1 MQPLHV
7 LLSGNQT
14 VLLGAFQ
21 KLLYFEG
28 KIGMHNTNF
37 SLVRIDGLSYFKEPY
52 VEQFYK
58 VTKVVMKG
66 ITLEFPCRNLQFLLL
81 TSLKRLVA
89 SSPGRWRGAWCPP
102 LFNCRNGLKCFQAHW
117 ITRVQSTK
125 ADAHKTERQYLKY
138 KCVDKNQGSQMLTRS
153 SKFELGRRNLRKC

>member
-1 MQPLHV
+1 
-7 LLSGNQT
+7 
-14 VLLGAFQ
+14 
-21 KLLYFEG
+21 
-28 KIGMHNTNF
+28 MHNTNF

-102 LFNCRNGLKCFQAHW
+102 SLTVEMVLNVSRHTGLPESSLQKQMH
-117 ITRVQSTK
+117 IKQR
-125 ADAHKTERQYLKY
+125 
-138 KCVDKNQGSQMLTRS
+138 GSI
-153 SKFELGRRNLRKC
+153 